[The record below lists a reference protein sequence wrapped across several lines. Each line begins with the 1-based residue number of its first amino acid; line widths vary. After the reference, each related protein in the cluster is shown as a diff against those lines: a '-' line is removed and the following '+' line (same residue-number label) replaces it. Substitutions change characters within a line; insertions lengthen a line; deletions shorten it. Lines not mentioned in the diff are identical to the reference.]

1 MSRRRRFRGREIN
14 GIVIVDKH
22 LGDSSNGVLQQVK
35 RLYGAAKAGHT
46 GSLDPLA
53 TGVLPIC
60 LGEATKLSQYL
71 LDSDKSYRTVA
82 KLGIRTNTGD
92 AEGEVISERP
102 VAITESDLE
111 PVLSRFRGPI
121 EQVPSMFSAIKHNG
135 KPLYQYAREGIEV
148 ERKSRKVN
156 IYRLTLIEFRGD
168 ELVLEVDCSKGTYIR
183 SLVEDIGEVLGC
195 GAHVAELRRTKAGP
209 YEEAQS
215 FTIEALEALRGEG
228 GHAALDNILL
238 AQDSAVSH
246 WPAVLLGESTSFYL
260 TQGQPVQVSRA
271 PTSGFVRIYRQIE
284 GEPNVFLGIGEIQ
297 DDGLVAPRRL
307 VANPATSAS

>member
-1 MSRRRRFRGREIN
+1 MSRRRRFRGRSVS
-14 GIVIVDKH
+14 GIVVIDKPT
-22 LGDSSNGVLQQVK
+22 GASSNDVLQRVK

-53 TGVLPIC
+53 TGVLPVC

-92 AEGEVISERP
+92 AEGEVVQERP

-111 PVLSRFRGPI
+111 PVLAKFRGPI
-121 EQVPSMFSAIKHNG
+121 EQIPSMFSALKHKG
-135 KPLYQYAREGIEV
+135 KPLYQYAREGIEI
-148 ERKSRKVN
+148 EREARKVN
-156 IYRLTLIEFRGD
+156 IYRLTLLEFRGD
-168 ELVLEVDCSKGTYIR
+168 EMVLEVDCSKGTYIR
-183 SLVEDIGEVLGC
+183 TLVEDIGEMLGC
-195 GAHVAELRRTKAGP
+195 GAHVADLRRLKAGP
-209 YEEAQS
+209 YEEEQS
-215 FTIEALEALRGEG
+215 YTLEQLEEIRDGG

-246 WPAVLLGESTSFYL
+246 WPAVLLGETSSHYV

-271 PTSGFVRIYRQIE
+271 PTTGFVRIYRSVE
-284 GEPNVFLGIGEIQ
+284 GDANVFLGIGEIQ

-307 VANPATSAS
+307 IASTNS

>member
-1 MSRRRRFRGREIN
+1 MSGRRRFRGRPVN
-14 GIVIVDKH
+14 GIVVVDKPI
-22 LGDSSNGVLQQVK
+22 GESSNAVLQQVK

-53 TGVLPIC
+53 TGVLPVC

-71 LDSDKSYRTVA
+71 LDSDKSYRTTA

-92 AEGEVISERP
+92 AEGEVVSERP
-102 VAITESDLE
+102 VAVTESDLE
-111 PVLSRFRGPI
+111 PVLARFRGPI
-121 EQVPSMFSAIKHNG
+121 EQVPSMFSALKHNG
-135 KPLYQYAREGIEV
+135 KPLYEYARQGIEI
-148 ERKSRKVN
+148 ERPARKVN
-156 IYRLTLIEFRGD
+156 IYRLSLIEFRGD

-183 SLVEDIGEVLGC
+183 SLVEDIGEMLGC
-195 GAHVAELRRTKAGP
+195 GAHVAELRRLKAGP
-209 YEEAQS
+209 YEEVQS
-215 FTIEALEALRGEG
+215 FTVEALEEVRNGG
-228 GHAALDNILL
+228 GHAALDNLLL

-246 WPAVLLGESTSFYL
+246 WPAVMLGESSSYYL

-284 GEPNVFLGIGEIQ
+284 DAPNTFLGIGEIQ

-307 VANPATSAS
+307 VATKG